1 MNDVINESDISID
14 GLSIELS
21 RAAISNDIRSEDTLY
36 VHEQGMFPFWVR
48 LMQGQRMVQ
57 LHTYLPFKQRTDDEL
72 YAFCNKVNDRLI
84 MPSVSLH
91 KFERDQGIENRMV
104 ATYPILYRDGLIRS
118 HLIRACRI
126 FSDAIRQIE
135 NEIDSRHRYLL
146 GLGEKEDVI
155 ELQ

>member
-1 MNDVINESDISID
+1 MNDVINESDITIE

-36 VHEQGMFPFWVR
+36 VNEQGMFPFWLR
-48 LMQGQRMVQ
+48 LMQGQRLAQ
-57 LHTYLPFKQRTDDEL
+57 LHTYLMFKQRTDDEL
-72 YAFCNKVNDRLI
+72 YAFCNIVNDRLI

-91 KFERDQGIENRMV
+91 KVERDQGTENRMV
-104 ATYPILYRDGLIRS
+104 ATYPMLYRDGLVRS
-118 HLIRACRI
+118 HLIRNCRM
-126 FSDAIRQIE
+126 FSDGMQQIQ

-146 GLGEKEDVI
+146 SLGEKEDVI